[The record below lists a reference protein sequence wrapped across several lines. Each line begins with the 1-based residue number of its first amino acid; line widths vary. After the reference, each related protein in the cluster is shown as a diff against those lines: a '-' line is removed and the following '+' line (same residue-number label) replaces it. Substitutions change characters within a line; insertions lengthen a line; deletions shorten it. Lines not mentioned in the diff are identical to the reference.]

1 MGYVEPGEL
10 PPTGQGVEA
19 EGMSQ
24 SFQNSR
30 GEHSPGTCCFYCL
43 QEFHVFPM
51 LSVLQTWPGGD
62 FFPIQA
68 ASRREARKRL
78 DESLS

>member
-30 GEHSPGTCCFYCL
+30 GEHSPA
-43 QEFHVFPM
+43 M
-51 LSVLQTWPGGD
+51 LFLLFAGIPCISHAFCAADMALGI
-62 FFPIQA
+62 FFQ
-68 ASRREARKRL
+68 SRQLREEKHER
-78 DESLS
+78 D

>member
-1 MGYVEPGEL
+1 MGYVEPGDL

-30 GEHSPGTCCFYCL
+30 GEYSPGTCCFYCL
-43 QEFHVFPM
+43 QGFHACPM
-51 LSVLQTWPGGD
+51 LSVLQTRPWGFFSNPGS
-62 FFPIQA
+62 F
-68 ASRREARKRL
+68 EKR
-78 DESLS
+78 STKAIG